1 MADVGAPFRIKG
13 ETGEWEVVVGLE
25 VHAQITATASK
36 LFSGAATAFGAEPNT
51 QVSLID
57 AAMPGMLP
65 VPNRECIRQAVRTGM
80 ALEAKINRWSRF
92 DRKNYFYADLPQG
105 YQISQLFHPLVGEG
119 EIEVLL
125 DEKDESSAKRIGI
138 ERIHVEQDAGKL
150 MHDQN
155 PTMSYVDLNRAG
167 VALMEIVSRPDMRSP
182 AEAGAYLRKLRAILR
197 YVGSCDGNMEE
208 GSMRADVNVSVRKP
222 GDEFGTRTETKNV
235 NSVRFVMAVIEHEA
249 RRQVELIEE
258 GGTVVQETRLYD
270 PDKNVTRTL
279 RTKEDA
285 HDYRYFPDPDLLPL
299 ELDDAFLDECAGSL
313 PELPDAKRRRYEAAG
328 VTSYN
333 ASVLT
338 AEVETARWFDALLE
352 AGVDAKQGSNWVVAE
367 LFGALN
373 RIGKGIEESPVSPAQ
388 AAELLGLV
396 ADGTISGTIAKQ
408 VLEIMLETGEA
419 PGEIVEKR
427 GLKQTSDTGAIDAE
441 IDKILAA
448 NADKVADYKGG
459 KQQLFGFFVGQT
471 MKAMQGK
478 ANPGVVNERLRTKLG
493 YGASN
498 AQVGWPGS
506 GGGARFGRLRAA
518 SPQCAAAHGDAATDH
533 SDLSRSIF
541 R

>member
-1 MADVGAPFRIKG
+1 MADAAAPFRIKG

-51 QVSLID
+51 QVSLVD

-80 ALEAKINRWSRF
+80 ALDAKINKWSRF

-105 YQISQLFHPLVGEG
+105 YQISQLYHPLVGEG
-119 EIEVLL
+119 ELEILT

-150 MHDQN
+150 MHDQHA
-155 PTMSYVDLNRAG
+155 TMSYVDLNRCG
-167 VALMEIVSRPDMRSP
+167 VALMEIVSKPDMRSP

-222 GDEFGTRTETKNV
+222 GGEFGTRTETKNV
-235 NSVRFVMAVIEHEA
+235 NSVRFVMAVVEHEA
-249 RRQVELIEE
+249 KRQVELLES
-258 GGTVVQETRLYD
+258 GGTVAQETRLFD
-270 PDKNVTRTL
+270 PDKNVTRSL
-279 RTKEDA
+279 RSKEDA

-299 ELDDAFLDECAGSL
+299 ELDEAFLDDCAKSL
-313 PELPDAKRRRYEAAG
+313 PELPDDKRKRYEG
-328 VTSYN
+328 LGITPYN

-352 AGVDAKQGSNWVVAE
+352 AGVEPKQGSNWVVAE

-373 RIGKGIEESPVSPAQ
+373 RRGESIEQSPVSPTQ
-388 AAELLGLV
+388 AAELLKLV

-408 VLEIMLETGEA
+408 VFEIMLETGQGA
-419 PGEIVEKR
+419 AAIVEER
-427 GLKQTSDTGAIDAE
+427 GLRQTSDTGAIDAAIE
-441 IDKILAA
+441 KVLAA

-471 MKAMQGK
+471 MKAMAGK
-478 ANPGVVNERLRTKLG
+478 ANPQLVNERLRAKLG
-493 YGASN
+493 
-498 AQVGWPGS
+498 
-506 GGGARFGRLRAA
+506 
-518 SPQCAAAHGDAATDH
+518 
-533 SDLSRSIF
+533 
-541 R
+541 